1 MAAMFKRTLF
11 SGWTRTTHEIS
22 IFHHPSSP
30 PSVKA
35 LGLLR
40 SSLSG
45 PFPPGKGPLPLQ
57 FNLEVVEAP
66 PTKDQLSIIMSYLP
80 SKNSSSETP
89 ASIFLSAHPS
99 SSSSDDANLETIVD
113 LGREKPNT
121 FKWPVVVDWNAG
133 KASIGDV
140 DGVKGIL
147 ELLRQQR
154 DGEVP
159 KE

>member
-1 MAAMFKRTLF
+1 MFKRYLF
-11 SGWTRTTHEIS
+11 SGWTRTVHEIS
-22 IFHHPSSP
+22 IFHSPSSP

-35 LGLLR
+35 RTGTSAL
-40 SSLSG
+40 SLSE
-45 PFPPGKGPLPLQ
+45 PYKGSSPLH

-66 PTKDQLSIIMSYLP
+66 PTSDQLRIIMSYLP
-80 SKNSSSETP
+80 SKNAASSESP
-89 ASIFLSAHPS
+89 ASVFLSAHPS
-99 SSSSDDANLETIVD
+99 SSSSDSANLATIAN
-113 LGREKPNT
+113 LGRDKPNT

-133 KASIGDV
+133 KASVGDI

-147 ELLRQQR
+147 ELLKQQR

>member
-1 MAAMFKRTLF
+1 MAAMFRRTLF

-40 SSLSG
+40 SALSE
-45 PFPPGKGPLPLQ
+45 PFPPGKGPLPLN

-66 PTKDQLSIIMSYLP
+66 PTKDQLGIIMSYLS
-80 SKNSSSETP
+80 SKNSSPQSP
-89 ASIFLSAHPS
+89 ASMFLSAHPS
-99 SSSSDDANLETIVD
+99 SSSSEHANLQNIVD

-133 KASIGDV
+133 KACIGDA

-147 ELLRQQR
+147 EHLRQQR

>member
-1 MAAMFKRTLF
+1 MKFP
-11 SGWTRTTHEIS
+11 

-40 SSLSG
+40 SALSE
-45 PFPPGKGPLPLQ
+45 PFPPGKGPLPLS

-66 PTKDQLSIIMSYLP
+66 PTKDQL
-80 SKNSSSETP
+80 E
-89 ASIFLSAHPS
+89 H
-99 SSSSDDANLETIVD
+99 ANLQNIVD

-121 FKWPVVVDWNAG
+121 FKWPIVVDWNAG
-133 KASIGDV
+133 KACIGDA

-147 ELLRQQR
+147 EHLRQQR